1 MRLQSLIDYWLSE
14 APLVLR
20 VKQLVTAVLPAPVQ
34 VALKRPYKLWVL
46 RHARMEAEAEGVR
59 QVLQGGVALDLGAN
73 IGTYTRLLAGLA
85 DEVIAIEPVPE
96 TFDHLRFNMRSLGVH
111 NVRLIN
117 AAASDRDGQV
127 VMEIPRY
134 RRGPEAMTDARI
146 VRKPTKFRHFS
157 VAAMRVDSLRLRRL
171 DFIKIDVEG
180 HEVAAVFGAR
190 ETIERF
196 RPAMIVESVLAEGSW
211 LYPILEPLRYR
222 GFVWRDGAFY
232 PTSASERS
240 QNVFFLMPH
249 HVSDLA
255 GRGKG
260 SRSNLQMWSRLV
272 DGVSGALVAPCL
284 ALL

>member
-1 MRLQSLIDYWLSE
+1 LIDYWLSE

-20 VKQLVTAVLPAPVQ
+20 VKQIVTAVLPAPLQ
-34 VALKRPYKLWVL
+34 VALKRPYNLWVL
-46 RHARMEAEAEGVR
+46 RHGRIEAEAEGVR

-73 IGTYTRLLAGLA
+73 IGTYTRLLAELA

-134 RRGPEAMTDARI
+134 RRGPEAIADAR
-146 VRKPTKFRHFS
+146 VVQKPTKLRHFS

-171 DFIKIDVEG
+171 DFLKIDVEG
-180 HEVAAVFGAR
+180 HEIAAVSGAR

-196 RPAMIVESVLAEGSW
+196 RPAMIVESVLAKGSW

-222 GFVWRDGAFY
+222 AFVWRDGAFC
-232 PTSASERS
+232 PASSSERS
-240 QNVFFLMPH
+240 QNVFFLMAH
-249 HVSDLA
+249 HLGNLA
-255 GRGKG
+255 RGGKG
-260 SRSNLQMWSRLV
+260 SHAANLPRWSGLV
-272 DGVSGALVAPCL
+272 DAVSGALVAPYV